1 MAAARLVISTAVVA
15 HPARL
20 IAATELAAT
29 VHGTVVIDDTGIGCN
44 ANHLRAWE
52 LTAALES
59 EWAAVFED
67 DAEPIAGFMNQVTAA
82 LAAAPEPVVSMYL
95 GRTRPVRWQDRIGR
109 AAQLADEA
117 GSHWITSTHTIH
129 AVALAVH
136 TELLPDWLDWAHHN
150 TLPPDERMAAW
161 CVARHHRVAYTWPSL
176 VNHADGPT
184 LVTHSNTGGT
194 TAPRR
199 AWRVGTRD
207 TWTPAA
213 TRM

>member
-1 MAAARLVISTAVVA
+1 MLSSVVVA

-20 IAATELAAT
+20 VAATELAAT
-29 VHGTVVIDDTGIGCN
+29 VHGVLSIDDNGIGCN
-44 ANHLRAWE
+44 ANHVRAWE
-52 LTAALES
+52 TTAALES

-67 DAEPIAGFMNQVTAA
+67 DAQPVTGFMNQAEHA
-82 LAAAPEPVVSMYL
+82 LAVAPEPIVSFYL

-117 GSHWITSTHTIH
+117 GSCWITSTHTIH
-129 AVALAVH
+129 AVALAIH
-136 TELLPDWLDWAHHN
+136 TDLREDWLDWAHHSS
-150 TLPPDERMAAW
+150 LPPDERMAAW
-161 CVARHHRVAYTWPSL
+161 CIARHHRVAYTWPSICD
-176 VNHADGPT
+176 HADGPT

-207 TWTPAA
+207 RWTPAE
-213 TRM
+213 TKM